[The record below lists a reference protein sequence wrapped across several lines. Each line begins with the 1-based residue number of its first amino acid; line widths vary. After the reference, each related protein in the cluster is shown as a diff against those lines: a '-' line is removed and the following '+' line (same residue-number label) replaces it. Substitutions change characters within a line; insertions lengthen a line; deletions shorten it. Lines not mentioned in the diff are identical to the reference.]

1 MVREN
6 IKLWFSAEKVCSG
19 LRYPLKN
26 RKLSGVGL
34 YQLAHFAAGLIT
46 CVNQDM
52 NSVLQFKALETT
64 KNLVQKSTKKTLVE
78 RDSPG

>member
-26 RKLSGVGL
+26 RKLSGVS
-34 YQLAHFAAGLIT
+34 QLAHFAAGLIT

-52 NSVLQFKALETT
+52 NSVLQFKTLETT
-64 KNLVQKSTKKTLVE
+64 KNLVQKSTKKNLVE